1 MDVVTHT
8 KHAFIQGT
16 PHSHTLLSRIR
27 ECWPALRTAAIRGR
41 SGATRASAPC
51 RLLFCSK
58 LALLLNWV
66 KLPSP
71 STGRHGCK
79 PNMRLYCPS
88 AACRMHAA
96 RQPRRARSRSR
107 CRPQTRAWMGLSA
120 TAAAAALAR
129 PRSSSSRFVPT
140 TFVTCSIEE
149 RHRARHGTRRQI
161 CSRSGEACGSMREGC
176 APSAR
181 RDSSKCKRRQAWTPS
196 SNSKV
201 TLSPCR
207 ERRQLLCAAQH
218 YSSYSVC
225 RLVPAS
231 SSKQRPGGGRCL
243 EHLSGSRRPPHEEE

>member
-8 KHAFIQGT
+8 KHDFIQGT
-16 PHSHTLLSRIR
+16 PHTHTLLSRIR

-51 RLLFCSK
+51 RLLCCSK
-58 LALLLNWV
+58 LALLLSWV

-71 STGRHGCK
+71 STGRHVCK

-129 PRSSSSRFVPT
+129 PRSSRSRFNPT
-140 TFVTCSIEE
+140 TFVTCK
-149 RHRARHGTRRQI
+149 HRAGARGESRCTTEDQI
-161 CSRSGEACGSMREGC
+161 EVRGRWRFDGDGC
-176 APSAR
+176 APQDHR
-181 RDSSKCKRRQAWTPS
+181 
-196 SNSKV
+196 
-201 TLSPCR
+201 
-207 ERRQLLCAAQH
+207 H
-218 YSSYSVC
+218 
-225 RLVPAS
+225 
-231 SSKQRPGGGRCL
+231 G
-243 EHLSGSRRPPHEEE
+243 